1 MLVSVVLVTQLCP
14 TTLCSP
20 MTVAQQAP
28 QAMGF
33 PRQEYWSGLPFPFPG
48 YLPDPGIKSKYRHY
62 RQILYHLSHQR
73 RLIISLKQLKELV
86 SGKKHDK
93 AVFEFWM

>member
-1 MLVSVVLVTQLCP
+1 MYLTLVTP
-14 TTLCSP
+14 WTL
-20 MTVAQQAP
+20 AQQAP
-28 QAMGF
+28 VSMEF
-33 PRQEYWSGLPFPFPG
+33 SSQEYWSGLPFPFPG
-48 YLPDPGIKSKYRHY
+48 YLPDPGIKSKYRNY